1 MNERYMTMKAQ
12 IHQHIEKR
20 FDERKFA
27 GRVVEAYE
35 AVGRD
40 IVQIFW
46 IRMIGLSIPLFILVL
61 LLITGCQTTQASEAS
76 SPTSEATAEASAATP
91 STGATSAPC
100 TLEPIVVPT
109 LPDEIPGYT
118 QKDPATGLHVTGT
131 AQEIDLESYRLEVTG
146 KVDHPLSLSYDDLR
160 CMPKIESRP
169 TLICPGFFRDIATWA
184 GVPLKHVLELAG
196 VQEGASDVRLRSADG
211 YSSTVSL
218 SVALAE
224 DNYLAYELEGDPVP
238 ILHGFPIRAIFPEL
252 GGNKWAKWLVKI
264 EVY

>member
-1 MNERYMTMKAQ
+1 MKAQ

-20 FDERKFA
+20 FDERKL
-27 GRVVEAYE
+27 
-35 AVGRD
+35 VGRF
-40 IVQIFW
+40 VKTYEVVGRNTAQFFW
-46 IRMIGLSIPLFILVL
+46 LRMIGLSFPLFVLVL

-76 SPTSEATAEASAATP
+76 TPVATATPEAAAEASAATP
-91 STGATSAPC
+91 PTGANLAPC

-118 QKDPATGLHVTGT
+118 QKDPATGLHVTGK
-131 AQEIDLESYRLEVTG
+131 AQEIDLESYQLEVTG
-146 KVDHPLSLSYDDLR
+146 EVNHSLSLRYDDLR
-160 CMPKIESRP
+160 CMPKIEARP

-196 VQEGASDVRLRSADG
+196 VQEGASGIKLISADG
-211 YSSTVSL
+211 YSSSVPL
-218 SVALAE
+218 SEALSE
-224 DNYLAYELEGDPVP
+224 QNYLAYELEGEPVP

-252 GGNKWAKWLVKI
+252 QGNKWAKWLVKI